1 MDHFP
6 QNTLAA
12 VRGAPPYVDM
22 IEIDVRRCKTG
33 ELVVFHDERVDDLTT
48 GRGPVRELSFEEL
61 STLRVAGS
69 EETIPS
75 LEAVLDV
82 LPADTGLNVELKHTG
97 MHEDVASM
105 IREIDSEVIVSSFER
120 DAISEFRD
128 ESIPTAYLFT
138 DSFEENLD
146 TALELGCEFLHPH
159 YERTDA
165 ERIERAHEQ
174 DVAVNA
180 WTVPTREEVRR
191 LRSVGVDG
199 VIVDSW
205 EIIPD

>member
-1 MDHFP
+1 MNHFP

-12 VRGAPPYVDM
+12 VRGAAPHVDM

-48 GRGPVRELSFEEL
+48 ACGPVRELSFEEL
-61 STLRVAGS
+61 SSLRVAGS

-82 LPADTGLNVELKHTG
+82 LPADTGLNVELKHAG
-97 MHEDVASM
+97 MHEDVASLVG
-105 IREIDSEVIVSSFER
+105 RVDNEVLVSSFER

-128 ESIPTAYLFT
+128 GSIPTAYLFT

-146 TALELGCEFLHPH
+146 TALELGCTFLHPH

-165 ERIERAHEQ
+165 ERIERTHEQ
-174 DVAVNA
+174 DMAVNA